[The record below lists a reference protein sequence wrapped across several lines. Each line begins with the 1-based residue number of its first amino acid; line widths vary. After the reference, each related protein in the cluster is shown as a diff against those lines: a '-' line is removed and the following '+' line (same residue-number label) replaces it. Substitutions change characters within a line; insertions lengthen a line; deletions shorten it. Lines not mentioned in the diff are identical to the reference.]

1 MFVDRNKRYF
11 LTPAVH
17 EARLRKLK
25 NEATHGRVFP
35 PTRADQTR
43 DVNKQNGS
51 IAQSKLSDKERKD
64 SSLTTSSRASTVS
77 RRTNR
82 SLDTLLSL
90 RYKEAN
96 RNKHITRT
104 QTAISLP
111 VLYSPYTHLPSIDD
125 RASAS
130 SFTSK
135 SPELNC
141 RRDSRTSHTSNKSHT
156 EKQQEKIRQ
165 WFATATEKEK
175 NVALNL
181 LSAVSP
187 NLCPKDIK
195 PKLCSR
201 CGSNDNTKQKR
212 QHLTPPVKTV
222 TSENTTR
229 INTSFDDY
237 VIPLN
242 QGAMSYYTPWN
253 LPHEFVIHPEWNES
267 CRKLQ
272 PQLEKLD
279 EKAVIEPC
287 YGYWRK

>member
-1 MFVDRNKRYF
+1 MKSIASHERITIPKTTVDILISILLSLATR
-11 LTPAVH
+11 LTKMSQ
-17 EARLRKLK
+17 LFFYK
-25 NEATHGRVFP
+25 
-35 PTRADQTR
+35 TR
-43 DVNKQNGS
+43 DVHKQNGS
-51 IAQSKLSDKERKD
+51 IAQSKLSDKERKG

-96 RNKHITRT
+96 RTKHITRT
-104 QTAISLP
+104 QTASSLP
-111 VLYSPYTHLPSIDD
+111 VINSPDSLLPSIDG
-125 RASAS
+125 RTTAI
-130 SFTSK
+130 TSK
-135 SPELNC
+135 SSELNC
-141 RRDSRTSHTSNKSHT
+141 RRDSRTSHSSNESHT

-187 NLCPKDIK
+187 NLCPKNIK

-201 CGSNDNTKQKR
+201 CGNNDNTKQKK
-212 QHLTPPVKTV
+212 QHLTPLVKTV
-222 TSENTTR
+222 TSEDKTR
-229 INTSFDDY
+229 INTSFVDH

-242 QGAMSYYTPWN
+242 QGALSYYTPWN
-253 LPHEFVIHPEWNES
+253 LPHEFVIHPEWNEPY
-267 CRKLQ
+267 RKPQ

-279 EKAVIEPC
+279 EKAAIEPC